1 MRLAGWLRLIA
12 VCVLVGSVQGS
23 CSPASARPTP
33 SGPKTPLIKEAF
45 TGYGL
50 TQKDAE
56 AHALERACGWLAE
69 HSANL
74 GWTPTP
80 EFLREKGM
88 VKFEEPTEEEFKVAK
103 DFAEGGK
110 MKVVKMQLEVTADQA
125 RDIQTQARQE
135 RMTSRHRL
143 VACVLGGLICLLFV
157 VGGYLR
163 LEEATKGYYTRPL
176 RLAAIG
182 ILILVILALGVI
194 A

>member
-1 MRLAGWLRLIA
+1 MRTAGWLRLLVLCAIA
-12 VCVLVGSVQGS
+12 GSVQAP
-23 CSPASARPTP
+23 CSLAGMAAV
-33 SGPKTPLIKEAF
+33 PKKTLIKEEF
-45 TGYGL
+45 KGYGL

-56 AHALERACGWLAE
+56 ANALERACDWLSE

-88 VKFEEPTEEEFKVAK
+88 VQFEEPTEEEFKIAK
-103 DFAEGGK
+103 DFADGGK
-110 MKVVKMQLEVTADQA
+110 MKVVKMQLEVTSQQA
-125 RDIQTQARQE
+125 HEIQKQARQE
-135 RMTSRHRL
+135 RMSWRHRL
-143 VACVLGGLICLLFV
+143 VAYVLGGFVCLLIV

-176 RLAAIG
+176 RLTALG
-182 ILILVILALGVI
+182 ILLLIIVALGVI